1 MNTIISAAS
10 VLALA
15 TAATAGPII
24 DFETYDDLTPLENG
38 RQLTSVAGL
47 YEQGLFT
54 ISGSADGTN
63 GGARVAIFDSS
74 NPGPNNPGP
83 DPDLLVG
90 LGNILIVQNDG
101 GGSLTQGTSGIYDTP
116 NDDAGGG
123 TIVFDFT
130 NPSELQSVDLIDI
143 NGDGALTI
151 TLLDI
156 NNNTRT
162 YSVPDKWTFDISV
175 DGPDGWGTLDLTTLA
190 PQNEEGTGGDA
201 TAAQDALFDQTLV
214 TRMTVNFSGSAG
226 IDNLNFVPGPGSFA
240 ALAGVGLLG
249 LSRRRR

>member
-1 MNTIISAAS
+1 MNTITSAAS

-54 ISGSADGTN
+54 ISGTADGTN

-74 NPGPNNPGP
+74 DPGPNDSGP

-90 LGNILIVQNDG
+90 LGNILIVQNG
-101 GGSLTQGTSGIYDTP
+101 GGSLTQGTSGIYNTP

-130 NPSELQSVDLIDI
+130 NPSELESIDLVDI

-151 TLLDI
+151 TLLDL

-162 YSVPDKWTFDISV
+162 YSIPDKWTFDIDAS
-175 DGPDGWGTLDLTTLA
+175 GPNGYDTLFLNTIA
-190 PQNEEGTGGDA
+190 PQNGEGTGGDA
-201 TAAQDALFDQTLV
+201 TAVQDALFDQTIV
-214 TRMTVNFSGSAG
+214 TRMTVNFGGSAG
-226 IDNLNFVPGPGSFA
+226 LDNLVFVPGPGSFA
-240 ALAGVGLLG
+240 ALTGVGLLG
-249 LSRRRR
+249 LARRRR